1 MSDGASWINVGVFG
15 AKLKNVQIAGLLLRN
30 GLNPRRWQLAELST
44 APKKTRKSDVIEGF
58 CRQSSIFVDVV
69 PTTDTIPRTF
79 KQLKL
84 ASIDVA

>member
-44 APKKTRKSDVIEGF
+44 APKKQEKAT
-58 CRQSSIFVDVV
+58 
-69 PTTDTIPRTF
+69 
-79 KQLKL
+79 
-84 ASIDVA
+84 